1 MEARNFS
8 VQETNIIDRHLPS
21 NAKLSRSADGT
32 IIVEVEDLDG
42 SCHVGWFGRS
52 TMTTYHDGKPET
64 FHMDPDE
71 AFMRHY
77 GISFAD
83 ALALQ
88 EVHRLMGEGSP

>member
-52 TMTTYHDGKPET
+52 TMTTYRDGKPET

-77 GISFAD
+77 GVSFAD
-83 ALALQ
+83 AFDMQ
-88 EVHRLMGEGSP
+88 EVRRRTGEGSP